1 MTATTHPQ
9 TRPAPP
15 AGELHRAP
23 ARGFAAALWPGL
35 WLSGLLAVLAF
46 VLSFSAL
53 SAVGVASGIEGR
65 LGWAFPLII
74 DGFILLA
81 TWAAWRFRTQGLRG
95 AWYPW
100 AAFVVF
106 SVVSMTGNALHAH
119 PVQVGELMLTRWAAT
134 AFSTV
139 PSVALLVASHMLLL
153 IATARRRPAAVDEP
167 AAAAPAEASEPRPEP
182 APRPDAPGGRSQR
195 GAAAPAPGA
204 PTPAG
209 STAPPSAAPVD
220 DRGGPR
226 TVAPRSQPARQPASP
241 TPSAVGSRT
250 AAVGL
255 AAAAAAPVPRLL
267 SVVPDAP
274 TPAGA
279 SSREASANAAVGR
292 VPVDQGPDHSAVAR
306 WVRERVGA
314 GLPVTGPDLV
324 ASGLAASTSTARRW
338 LRDLRA
344 TSPELFARDEA
355 AAATRE
361 VTS

>member
-1 MTATTHPQ
+1 MTGPAT

-15 AGELHRAP
+15 AGEVHGAS

-53 SAVGVASGIEGR
+53 SAVGVASGIEAR

-119 PVQVGELMLTRWAAT
+119 PVQVGALMLTRWAAT

-153 IATARRRPAAVDEP
+153 IATARRRPLVEQEP
-167 AAAAPAEASEPRPEP
+167 HATPVEASEPRPGP
-182 APRPDAPGGRSQR
+182 APRPDASGGRSQR
-195 GAAAPAPGA
+195 GATAPAPGT
-204 PTPAG
+204 PTPG
-209 STAPPSAAPVD
+209 RSTAPPIAAEVE
-220 DRGGPR
+220 DRSGPR
-226 TVAPRSQPARQPASP
+226 AGASRSHPARQPAVP
-241 TPSAVGSRT
+241 APSALGSRT
-250 AAVGL
+250 AAGL
-255 AAAAAAPVPRLL
+255 AAVTAAPVPRLL
-267 SVVPDAP
+267 SLVPDAP
-274 TPAGA
+274 SPEGA
-279 SSREASANAAVGR
+279 ALRDTSEDANAAVGR
-292 VPVDQGPDHSAVAR
+292 APADHGPDLSAVAR

-314 GLPVTGPDLV
+314 GLTVTGPDLV

-344 TSPELFARDEA
+344 TSPEVFTRDDA
-355 AAATRE
+355 GAPTRE